1 MFENISERLQ
11 GAIHKIKGYGKITED
26 NISEIIREVRLAL
39 LESDVNYKVVKE
51 FTNKVKEKALGTEV
65 STSLKPAEVFL
76 KILKDELIELLG
88 KEKVGIVNDKFNV
101 DMFLSVSTSKGP
113 IPESLKDRVMVEL

>member
-26 NISEIIREVRLAL
+26 NISEILREVRLAL

-51 FTNKVKEKALGTEV
+51 FTK
-65 STSLKPAEVFL
+65 S
-76 KILKDELIELLG
+76 II
-88 KEKVGIVNDKFNV
+88 
-101 DMFLSVSTSKGP
+101 
-113 IPESLKDRVMVEL
+113 